1 MGAERPGCIR
11 CPTGHPAFV
20 TPFEQEGPV
29 GLGFFTLEMDEA
41 PSILPAPWTE
51 VPDVRVLVNGTV
63 VSKGTP
69 VDSHSWWPA
78 LQPGRGGRSRP

>member
-1 MGAERPGCIR
+1 M
-11 CPTGHPAFV
+11 
-20 TPFEQEGPV
+20 
-29 GLGFFTLEMDEA
+29 GLGFFTLEMGEV

-69 VDSHSWWPA
+69 VDSRGWWPRG
-78 LQPGRGGRSRP
+78 LLFSPGEEEGAARRSRARRGGGGGG